1 MVNSIC
7 IFPSSGHALVID
19 NKDYNYTLVV
29 SGQNFQIVHHDD
41 GKNLTYKHGVNVS
54 QSDDGGNYRGLK
66 CTKVHPKITNDKIF
80 GAQTK
85 NNMKIFKRL
94 TSDLTDLNSMP
105 GARHIGSWCLRLY
118 PRNCHIFQG
127 GSYIAWSKLIN

>member
-1 MVNSIC
+1 M
-7 IFPSSGHALVID
+7 VID

-66 CTKVHPKITNDKIF
+66 CTKVLPKITNDEIF

-94 TSDLTDLNSMP
+94 TSDLTFKFH
-105 GARHIGSWCLRLY
+105 ARSKTYRELVSQALSKELPHLSRWELHCLE
-118 PRNCHIFQG
+118 QTD
-127 GSYIAWSKLIN
+127 KLRFS